1 MKKSKMIKEI
11 VGTRLKEYGFEFEKT
26 EGAGVCF
33 MREVEGI
40 TRFYDP
46 SDNKIRQHVMI
57 QESRFDKKI
66 VIRFSADVYGK
77 EVFHDLDW
85 RKLAEENKEKGE
97 NVGRWICYSDED
109 SYRKALYK
117 LADVFEKYGLDYLE
131 ELSVEDP
138 IIPTKEMADALYAN
152 HESLDKSFQEEF
164 GVSAVIKTEED
175 VDMCFAA
182 IKNAVISVKDE
193 EYEDVKERLSQ
204 KWIFPEH
211 LKTPY
216 TKPVNYCEG
225 YRACQPLFTI
235 VNWWKYG
242 CGEEYAR
249 MLEHHK
255 EDFKKSLSA
264 RQKV

>member
-1 MKKSKMIKEI
+1 
-11 VGTRLKEYGFEFEKT
+11 
-26 EGAGVCF
+26 

-46 SDNKIRQHVMI
+46 SDNKVRQHVMI

-66 VIRFSADVYGK
+66 VIRFSTDVYGK

-193 EYEDVKERLSQ
+193 EYEDVKERLLKVAAFLGERACEMLSQ
-204 KWIFPEH
+204 KWAFPDH
-211 LKTPY
+211 FKTPLTETVGY
-216 TKPVNYCEG
+216 SGGYYACKP
-225 YRACQPLFTI
+225 LLTI
-235 VNWWKYG
+235 VDWWKDG
-242 CGEEYAR
+242 CKEEDEDL
-249 MLEHHK
+249 LEIHK
-255 EDFKKSLSA
+255 EDFKKSLSD